1 MALGKL
7 KILLDMI
14 KFKHTIFSLPFA
26 YTGMILGAWGL
37 PGFLP
42 FIWVTLAMAG
52 ARSFAMALNRLF
64 DSAIDK
70 NNPRTA
76 GWALPAGLVSVP
88 ETLLFVAAS
97 LAVFFIAVFFLP
109 GLCHKLWP
117 VVLLPMACYSFTK
130 RFTWAC
136 HGVLGLCLGLAPM
149 GAWVATTNTL
159 PTAGIWMLGLG
170 VMLWTTG
177 FDVLYSCQDYAC
189 DIKEGLHSVPVRFGI
204 PFALKLT
211 KILHGLTVVFFSL
224 MGFFFS
230 LGVLFYA
237 GCAVIACFL
246 WYENSIVKPGD
257 LSRLNAAF
265 FTANGCVSILA
276 FAAVLAAV
284 VFRQ

>member
-7 KILLDMI
+7 ATLLDMI
-14 KFKHTIFSLPFA
+14 KFEHTIFALPFA
-26 YTGMILGAWGL
+26 YIGMILGAGGL
-37 PGFLP
+37 PGFLT
-42 FIWVTLAMAG
+42 FIWVTLAMVG

-64 DSAIDK
+64 DCAIDK

-76 GWALPAGLVSVP
+76 GRALPAGLVSVP
-88 ETLLFVAAS
+88 ETLLFIAAS

-117 VVLLPMACYSFTK
+117 VVLVPMAFYSLTK

-149 GAWVATTNTL
+149 GAWVAATNTL

-170 VMLWTTG
+170 VMLWTAG
-177 FDVLYSCQDYAC
+177 FDVLYSCQDYEC

-204 PFALKLT
+204 ARGLRLT
-211 KILHGLTVVFFSL
+211 KILHGLTVIFFGL

-230 LGVLFYA
+230 LGVIFYA
-237 GCAVIACFL
+237 GLAVIAGFL
-246 WYENSIVKPGD
+246 WYENSIVKPD
-257 LSRLNAAF
+257 DISRMDAAF

-276 FAAVLAAV
+276 FVVTFAAVK
-284 VFRQ
+284 FHG